1 MSGLVLDIALK
12 ACMIPVVNY
21 RVLEPLIEGY
31 PYRVKYIQTFFF
43 FIFPYVACYSR
54 EAVTVRCRSYRPEL
68 EMAPISASNGPKD
81 LGPRVSIVVWLLIGL
96 SSVFIALRVFCKFKT
111 HRGLWWDDHILIISW
126 VCTPI
131 LSPFTSSWLT
141 HREAASARRQ
151 LSHHRL
157 GTAGLRKAHLG
168 HRPGQSRSTRL
179 AGQCLGQPIHPG
191 GRPEQ
196 DIVRCNSHLHHRRL
210 HQSSNLDRRCCNEQL
225 HVVVGAFSVYPVQ
238 PAPQD
243 LGSLR
248 TRDVLEPV
256 CRDRI

>member
-1 MSGLVLDIALK
+1 M
-12 ACMIPVVNY
+12 
-21 RVLEPLIEGY
+21 
-31 PYRVKYIQTFFF
+31 
-43 FIFPYVACYSR
+43 
-54 EAVTVRCRSYRPEL
+54 
-68 EMAPISASNGPKD
+68 
-81 LGPRVSIVVWLLIGL
+81 GL

-168 HRPGQSRSTRL
+168 HRPGQSRSARL
-179 AGQCLGQPIHPG
+179 AGKRLGQPVHPG

-196 DIVRCNSHLHHRRL
+196 DIVRCDSHPHHRRL
-210 HQSSNLDRRCCNEQL
+210 HQGSNLDRPGFNEQL
-225 HVVVGAFSVYPVQ
+225 HVVVGAFSVDRVQ

-256 CRDRI
+256 CRDRISCLFSWYIYPQGISASSHVADRDVLCLAISGLGDAVLSLLPWRVLFNLQIKRKEKIGVGFAMSMGIL